1 MAPIFNVRRHAGSE
15 FESGAVHRARGIN
28 EAVPG
33 VDVVDGREEERS
45 WAGGNSNFSESDGRR
60 RKLRDTPA
68 SKTVVV
74 QGKGQI
80 TVFKGTKATE
90 DERWVWITEVKE
102 NGTKSKTY
110 VGSGVTAVLYVR
122 CFVTAVCWL

>member
-1 MAPIFNVRRHAGSE
+1 MAPIFNVRRHTGSD

-60 RKLRDTPA
+60 RKLRDTQSRRLPHRILQQWRCELL
-68 SKTVVV
+68 VHL
-74 QGKGQI
+74 
-80 TVFKGTKATE
+80 
-90 DERWVWITEVKE
+90 
-102 NGTKSKTY
+102 
-110 VGSGVTAVLYVR
+110 VTQRMCPLS
-122 CFVTAVCWL
+122 C

>member
-1 MAPIFNVRRHAGSE
+1 MAPIFNVRRHTGSD

-90 DERWVWITEVKE
+90 DERWVWITQRMCPL
-102 NGTKSKTY
+102 S
-110 VGSGVTAVLYVR
+110 
-122 CFVTAVCWL
+122 C